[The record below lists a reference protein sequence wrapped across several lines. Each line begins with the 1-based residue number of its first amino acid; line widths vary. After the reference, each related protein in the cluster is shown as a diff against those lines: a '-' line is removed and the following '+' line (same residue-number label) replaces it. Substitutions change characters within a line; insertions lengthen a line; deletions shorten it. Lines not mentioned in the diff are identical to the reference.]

1 MEINLNDKIE
11 IQTILLERRVLKDP
25 LVGFYDRLD
34 KAKEQTKGVDSFKQ
48 FLGVYE
54 CIRRELPED
63 AATRAFGVYCGTLY
77 GLHLLNGA
85 AGKFDRRSLVDF
97 NLNFDRKDYF
107 FVRDLINSYLNIAER
122 TTRRNLDRTTG
133 VYLVSVGK
141 KSKDFLENR
150 VDGLSR
156 FGDLKV
162 VIGDY
167 AIKGIENDF
176 EEWIYKQD
184 SRHSQEQIIHESK
197 PITVEK
203 ISFDEVGGN
212 KKAKKEAKR
221 LVEMIKDPAVL
232 ELFGIALPRGILFY
246 GPPGTGKTLLAKAI
260 ASEAGLPFY
269 EVSCNSI
276 LSKYVG
282 ESEQRLAAMLSNKNC
297 IYFLDEFDSLGR
309 NRDDEN
315 VHQVYRNIVNI
326 LATIMDGIN
335 TDNYAD
341 KRIFIASV
349 NDLGAV
355 DKKLRRSGRFDKVI
369 RFYVPDRE
377 DLKEIFQIHMQ
388 KVQSKAKIENLFGQV
403 NLDAVVDLAFK
414 KTKQLQERFGEDAG
428 IVGADVAE
436 IIKRVLE
443 DKVEIYRTTGRIEL
457 PKNEDF
463 FRRIESYEF
472 DAKLGNGKSGGGE
485 RKCTISS
492 LTLKNL
498 IQKKEE
504 NLQKDSLN
512 SM

>member
-11 IQTILLERRVLKDP
+11 IQTILLERRILKDP

-54 CIRRELPED
+54 CIRREFLED
-63 AATRAFGVYCGTLY
+63 AATRAYGVYCGALY

-85 AGKFDRRSLVDF
+85 AGKFDTRSLVDF

-107 FVRDLINSYLNIAER
+107 FVRDLINSYLDIAER

-133 VYLVSVGK
+133 IYLVSVGK

-150 VDGLSR
+150 IDGLSR
-156 FGDLKV
+156 FDDLKV

-167 AIKGIENDF
+167 TIKGIENDF

-184 SRHSQEQIIHESK
+184 SQHSQEQIIQESK
-197 PITVEK
+197 PVTVEK
-203 ISFDEVGGN
+203 ISFDEIGGN
-212 KKAKKEAKR
+212 KKAKKEARR

-326 LATIMDGIN
+326 LATIMDGIS
-335 TDNYAD
+335 TDNAD

-388 KVQSKAKIENLFGQV
+388 KVQNKAKIENLFRQV
-403 NLDAVVDLAFK
+403 DLDAVVDFAFR
-414 KTKQLQERFGEDAG
+414 KTEQLQERFGEDAG

-457 PKNEDF
+457 PKSEDF
-463 FRRIESYEF
+463 FRKIESYEF

-504 NLQKDSLN
+504 NLQKDSLSN
-512 SM
+512 T